1 MGKLKC
7 KSDYEDLRNAR
18 ILENQARLESLGI
31 HKTLSD
37 LRSLNSSSP
46 KCERRKWTKRVY
58 ETAILR
64 RSDRLKRISSVESST
79 QYSNNLSLRRSN
91 RLKEIS
97 TEPVKAVVR
106 RKVEVNEKRPANA
119 PLVKVKGVM
128 QIQLSPEAS
137 ARRCSSKGR
146 GTIYNSVFGICCHF
160 CRSAIVERLGLKD
173 LQILQEA
180 SIWQKTL
187 CSEEDCKRCSN
198 LDPDEPC
205 IGKTDCSFCHSPT
218 GVFCRGCL
226 EVRYGEDIEAV
237 RENKKWMCPH
247 CVEERGTNP
256 YWICNSSLCLRK
268 RKMAPTGL
276 AIFKAREMG
285 YKSVAHL
292 VMDELQRRNKLGR

>member
-18 ILENQARLESLGI
+18 ILENQARLQSLGI

-37 LRSLNSSSP
+37 LRSLTSSSP
-46 KCERRKWTKRVY
+46 KWERKKWTKRVY

-79 QYSNNLSLRRSN
+79 QYSNNLSLRRSS

-97 TEPVKAVVR
+97 TEPIKAVVM
-106 RKVEVNEKRPANA
+106 RKVKVGDESEEEEDEKRPANA

-160 CRSAIVERLGLKD
+160 CR
-173 LQILQEA
+173 
-180 SIWQKTL
+180 QKTL

-226 EVRYGEDIEAV
+226 KVRYGEDIEEV

-256 YWICNSSLCLRK
+256 YWICNSSFCLRK

-276 AIFKAREMG
+276 AIFKARDMG

-292 VMDELQRRNKLGR
+292 LMDELQRRNKLGR

>member
-205 IGKTDCSFCHSPT
+205 I
-218 GVFCRGCL
+218 
-226 EVRYGEDIEAV
+226 DIEAV

>member
-7 KSDYEDLRNAR
+7 KSDYEDQRNAR

-37 LRSLNSSSP
+37 LRSLTSSSP
-46 KCERRKWTKRVY
+46 KCERKKWTKRVY

-64 RSDRLKRISSVESST
+64 RSDRLKRISSVESSI

-106 RKVEVNEKRPANA
+106 RKVEVGDESEEEEDEKRPANA
-119 PLVKVKGVM
+119 PLVKVKGAM

-160 CRSAIVERLGLKD
+160 CR
-173 LQILQEA
+173 
-180 SIWQKTL
+180 QKTL

-226 EVRYGEDIEAV
+226 KVRYGEDIEEV

-247 CVEERGTNP
+247 CVEERGSNP
-256 YWICNSSLCLRK
+256 YWICNRYELPSNLLRFINWK
-268 RKMAPTGL
+268 PVVSN
-276 AIFKAREMG
+276 F
-285 YKSVAHL
+285 
-292 VMDELQRRNKLGR
+292 

>member
-18 ILENQARLESLGI
+18 ILENQARLQSLGI

-37 LRSLNSSSP
+37 LRSLTSSSP
-46 KCERRKWTKRVY
+46 KWERRKWTKRVY

-97 TEPVKAVVR
+97 TEPIKAVVM
-106 RKVEVNEKRPANA
+106 RKVKAGDDSEEEEDEKRPANA

-128 QIQLSPEAS
+128 QTQLSPEAS

-160 CRSAIVERLGLKD
+160 CR
-173 LQILQEA
+173 
-180 SIWQKTL
+180 QKTL

-226 EVRYGEDIEAV
+226 QVRYGEDIEEV

-256 YWICNSSLCLRK
+256 YWICNSSFCLRK

-292 VMDELQRRNKLGR
+292 LMDELQRRNKLGR

>member
-1 MGKLKC
+1 MSVGCGSGLGG
-7 KSDYEDLRNAR
+7 EDGAVTSSNGGGGSG
-18 ILENQARLESLGI
+18 LEEQTGRGASMFGNDGGAFI
-31 HKTLSD
+31 
-37 LRSLNSSSP
+37 P
-46 KCERRKWTKRVY
+46 
-58 ETAILR
+58 
-64 RSDRLKRISSVESST
+64 
-79 QYSNNLSLRRSN
+79 
-91 RLKEIS
+91 
-97 TEPVKAVVR
+97 AVVR
-106 RKVEVNEKRPANA
+106 RKVEVGDESEEEEDEKRPANA

-160 CRSAIVERLGLKD
+160 CR
-173 LQILQEA
+173 
-180 SIWQKTL
+180 QKTL

-205 IGKTDCSFCHSPT
+205 IGKTDCSLCHSPT

-226 EVRYGEDIEAV
+226 EVRYGEGESFHQKRTSWYKTI
-237 RENKKWMCPH
+237 
-247 CVEERGTNP
+247 
-256 YWICNSSLCLRK
+256 YSLCLRK

>member
-18 ILENQARLESLGI
+18 ILENQARLQSLGI

-37 LRSLNSSSP
+37 LRSLTSSP
-46 KCERRKWTKRVY
+46 KWERRKWTKRVY

-79 QYSNNLSLRRSN
+79 QYSNNLSLRRSS

-97 TEPVKAVVR
+97 TEPIKAVVM
-106 RKVEVNEKRPANA
+106 RKVKVGDESEEEEDEKRPANA

-160 CRSAIVERLGLKD
+160 CR
-173 LQILQEA
+173 
-180 SIWQKTL
+180 QKTL

-205 IGKTDCSFCHSPT
+205 I
-218 GVFCRGCL
+218 
-226 EVRYGEDIEAV
+226 DIEEV

-256 YWICNSSLCLRK
+256 YWICNSSFCLRK

-276 AIFKAREMG
+276 AIFKARDMG

-292 VMDELQRRNKLGR
+292 LMDELQRRNKLGR

>member
-7 KSDYEDLRNAR
+7 KSDYEDLRSAR

-37 LRSLNSSSP
+37 LRSLTSSSP

-58 ETAILR
+58 ETTILR

-106 RKVEVNEKRPANA
+106 RKVEVGDESEKEEDEKRPANA
-119 PLVKVKGVM
+119 PLVKVKGGM

-160 CRSAIVERLGLKD
+160 CR
-173 LQILQEA
+173 
-180 SIWQKTL
+180 QKTL

-205 IGKTDCSFCHSPT
+205 IGKTDCPFCHSPT

-226 EVRYGEDIEAV
+226 EVRYGEDIEEV

>member
-18 ILENQARLESLGI
+18 ILENQARLQSLGI

-37 LRSLNSSSP
+37 LRSVTTSSSP
-46 KCERRKWTKRVY
+46 KWERRKWTKRVY

-97 TEPVKAVVR
+97 TEPIKAVVM
-106 RKVEVNEKRPANA
+106 RKVKVGDESEEEEDEKRPANA

-137 ARRCSSKGR
+137 AKRCSSKGR

-160 CRSAIVERLGLKD
+160 CR
-173 LQILQEA
+173 
-180 SIWQKTL
+180 QKTL

-205 IGKTDCSFCHSPT
+205 IGSFRMLCEKQTVHFVILQLVFSVEVVSRSGMVKVSPST
-218 GVFCRGCL
+218 
-226 EVRYGEDIEAV
+226 
-237 RENKKWMCPH
+237 KKEPA
-247 CVEERGTNP
+247 GTKP
-256 YWICNSSLCLRK
+256 LSPVSVSSLKNLV
-268 RKMAPTGL
+268 MV
-276 AIFKAREMG
+276 FKAPKTTKMFI
-285 YKSVAHL
+285 
-292 VMDELQRRNKLGR
+292 

>member
-7 KSDYEDLRNAR
+7 KFHYEDLRNAR

-37 LRSLNSSSP
+37 LRSITSLSS
-46 KCERRKWTKRVY
+46 KCERKKWTKRVY

-79 QYSNNLSLRRSN
+79 QHSDNISLRRSN

-106 RKVEVNEKRPANA
+106 RKVEFVDESEEEEDEKRPANA

-128 QIQLSPEAS
+128 LIQLSPEAS

-146 GTIYNSVFGICCHF
+146 GTIHNSVFGICCHF
-160 CRSAIVERLGLKD
+160 CR
-173 LQILQEA
+173 
-180 SIWQKTL
+180 QKTL

-205 IGKTDCSFCHSPT
+205 IGKTDCSFCHSAN
-218 GVFCRGCL
+218 GVLCRGCL
-226 EVRYGEDIEAV
+226 KVRYGEDIEEV

-292 VMDELQRRNKLGR
+292 LMDELQRRNKF